1 MRLAP
6 LGLRTVAGLMLAAF
20 AMISTPVSAQTCTR
34 AAIASV
40 IDTTSAELRKL
51 NASHQPAIQSKLR
64 HLAEQKGWNEAT
76 AAAKAGELLQD
87 DETIAFIE
95 QVSQLLTELDIL
107 GDESSTDQGSC
118 ETRLAKL
125 KTVSAQLIELTTAKA
140 IHVSARL
147 DAALGP
153 KQPSTPPRAEP
164 KTAARAEAKEQKETK
179 RTPPPPSAPAR
190 EAAPDKGQAK
200 GTAASS
206 WDTDT
211 VQHAAP
217 PDQPPRN
224 LAELQ
229 LPPRQADSADHE
241 FTVEEIRSAGSGLF
255 GSLSSSLAGVIE
267 HAFRQYGRPN
277 GYIVG
282 TEGGGALLAGLRYG
296 DGRLVTK
303 IAGEQQVYWQGPSLG
318 SDFGVSGSRV
328 MFLVYNL
335 NDHKELFARFAGIDG
350 SAYFVGGA
358 GITFLKKGRLV
369 LAPIRTGLGF
379 RVGANIG
386 YLKFT
391 PKPSLNPF

>member
-1 MRLAP
+1 MRSS
-6 LGLRTVAGLMLAAF
+6 LRRLPILPGLMLAAF
-20 AMISTPVSAQTCTR
+20 ALIGTPVSAQTCTR
-34 AAIASV
+34 ATIASV

-51 NASHQPAIQSKLR
+51 NASHQPAIQGKIR
-64 HLAEQKGWNEAT
+64 RLAEQKGWNEAT

-87 DETIAFIE
+87 NETIAFDE
-95 QVSQLLTELDIL
+95 QVSQLLTDLDVL

-118 ETRLAKL
+118 DTRLAKL

-153 KQPSTPPRAEP
+153 QQPSASARTEP
-164 KTAARAEAKEQKETK
+164 KTTARTEPKEQKEAK
-179 RTPPPPSAPAR
+179 RTQPPAPAR
-190 EAAPDKGQAK
+190 EATPDKGQAK

-217 PDQPPRN
+217 HQPPRDV
-224 LAELQ
+224 AELQ
-229 LPPRQADSADHE
+229 LPPRLPDSADHE
-241 FTVEEIRSAGSGLF
+241 FTVDEIRSAGSGLF

-303 IAGEQQVYWQGPSLG
+303 MAGERQVYWQGPSLG

-335 NDHKELFARFAGIDG
+335 NDHEELFARFAGVDG